1 MKTEGIGFVRVCIWS
16 HAQMW
21 VDFPAASSTNHY
33 QMFWAARRKY
43 SREFDSFRLKVASP
57 LQLMKATNWN
67 PQTQCKRHLASKL
80 SSNILENWTERLR
93 RSSKME
99 KETNKEEKKNI
110 CLITNCLAMK
120 LWRAA
125 SKCVIHII
133 TSWSEADELCIF
145 PNHSTWHNL
154 EIYILSSRTFCYF
167 WQTSRPFLVSPQNTR
182 WIHC

>member
-1 MKTEGIGFVRVCIWS
+1 MSSQQEKNSLLFSLFHHLHKLAVHLFMKTEGVGFVRVCIWS

-33 QMFWAARRKY
+33 QMFRAAHRKY
-43 SREFDSFRLKVASP
+43 SREFDSVRFKVASP

-99 KETNKEEKKNI
+99 KEANKEEKKTFV
-110 CLITNCLAMK
+110 LLPTAL
-120 LWRAA
+120 R
-125 SKCVIHII
+125 
-133 TSWSEADELCIF
+133 WSFEEQLL
-145 PNHSTWHNL
+145 N
-154 EIYILSSRTFCYF
+154 
-167 WQTSRPFLVSPQNTR
+167 V
-182 WIHC
+182 